1 MVASRPVF
9 GGLDSALSGLAERGG
24 RLRRLV
30 DQQQRPSRCVPVPG
44 RDGALSRASA
54 RTLSESS
61 GRRHRPHEQTMN
73 DDPITDDELA
83 ELVGRTAEAA
93 AAYMRGDMDT
103 YLGLIHH
110 APGFTLLRPTG
121 GPPDRFEDRAEGVR
135 ASAGFFADGDARLEH
150 VEAHVWGDTVVLA
163 MIERQH
169 GRVGGMPDQDCS
181 LRVTQVYRRDDS
193 GWRLVHR
200 HADPLVDV
208 IALERVAA
216 IARGDVAP

>member
-1 MVASRPVF
+1 MT
-9 GGLDSALSGLAERGG
+9 D
-24 RLRRLV
+24 
-30 DQQQRPSRCVPVPG
+30 
-44 RDGALSRASA
+44 DG
-54 RTLSESS
+54 
-61 GRRHRPHEQTMN
+61 
-73 DDPITDDELA
+73 PITDNELA

-93 AAYMRGDMDT
+93 AAYMRGDIDT
-103 YLGLIHH
+103 YLELIHH
-110 APGFTLLRPTG
+110 APGFTLLRPIG

-200 HADPLVDV
+200 HADPLVHA

-216 IARGDVAP
+216 IARGDVTP